1 MEDLDEFKVPSLRNI
16 ALIGSYMHD
25 GRFETLEEVIEHYNS
40 GVQNNPNL
48 DNRLTQ
54 GNNVRRLNLSDNDKQ
69 ALVDFLHT
77 LTDTEF

>member
-1 MEDLDEFKVPSLRNI
+1 M
-16 ALIGSYMHD
+16 
-25 GRFETLEEVIEHYNS
+25 
-40 GVQNNPNL
+40 

-77 LTDTEF
+77 LTDTEFITDEKYADPFIED